1 MKITAKFF
9 FSLKRL
15 FEFEVCREE
24 AATKS
29 REDSFFAT
37 PREAW
42 RSLLCERGGIY
53 IYIFFSFEDVV
64 EVSNNM
70 RFGEVRWSSTLVVKF
85 ATESRNVEIC
95 CIKIAAESEPWRSP

>member
-1 MKITAKFF
+1 MKITTNFF

-42 RSLLCERGGIY
+42 ISLLYERGGIH
-53 IYIFFSFEDVV
+53 IFFSLLNM
-64 EVSNNM
+64 SWKYPTSM

-85 ATESRNVEIC
+85 ATESRNMKIC
-95 CIKIAAESEPWRSP
+95 CIKIVVESEPWRSP